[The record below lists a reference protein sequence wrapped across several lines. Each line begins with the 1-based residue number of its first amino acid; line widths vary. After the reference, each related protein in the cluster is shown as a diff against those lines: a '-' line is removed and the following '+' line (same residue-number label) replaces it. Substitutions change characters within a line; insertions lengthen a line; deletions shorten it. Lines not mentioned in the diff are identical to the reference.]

1 MKLGSSH
8 QFFLVV
14 KQPYTSRWTSNR
26 GVRYVWLDPLFAYL
40 KKTNSPQ
47 FGQSMTWMSRVF
59 FNKKK
64 RTCPNMVT
72 TNSLL
77 VGSDITYY
85 YIHFSYIQKII
96 GSRKYIHTSLPM
108 LFPCIFEISTHMG
121 LLEDTNKK
129 RLTTNS
135 FSRREF
141 RLLFFV
147 VLYSGSLRGH

>member
-1 MKLGSSH
+1 
-8 QFFLVV
+8 
-14 KQPYTSRWTSNR
+14 
-26 GVRYVWLDPLFAYL
+26 
-40 KKTNSPQ
+40 
-47 FGQSMTWMSRVF
+47 
-59 FNKKK
+59 
-64 RTCPNMVT
+64 MVT

-77 VGSDITYY
+77 VGSDITKL
-85 YIHFSYIQKII
+85 YIFPTSNKNIE
-96 GSRKYIHTSLPM
+96 SRKYRHTSLPM

-147 VLYSGSLRGH
+147 VFL